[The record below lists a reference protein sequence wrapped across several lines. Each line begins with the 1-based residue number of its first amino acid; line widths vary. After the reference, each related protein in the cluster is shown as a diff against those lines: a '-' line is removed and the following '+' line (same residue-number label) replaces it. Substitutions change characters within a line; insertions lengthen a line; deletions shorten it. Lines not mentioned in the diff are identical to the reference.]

1 MASVGRPPEVDKHGN
16 VIQKSLVNVTIPTKL
31 ANFLK
36 EKGIN
41 RSKLFTDIVTKLYKE
56 KLCPTCYGEDLITTL
71 VGRFCDDCNNKIP
84 TETYVWLELFNC
96 KNCGNKYQP
105 GYNMFA
111 QPKDRSFEKG
121 CFDCVPKENRL

>member
-1 MASVGRPPEVDKHGN
+1 MASVGRPPEVDKHGV

-41 RSKLFTDIVTKLYKE
+41 RSKLFKDIVTKLYNE
-56 KLCPTCYGEDLITTL
+56 ELCPRCYGENLTATL
-71 VGRFCDDCNNKIP
+71 VGRFCNDCNNKRA
-84 TETYVWLELFNC
+84 ETVWLELFNC

-111 QPKDRSFEKG
+111 QSKKLEG
-121 CFDCVPKENRL
+121 CFECIPPEERL